1 MYKKMKNCNTFLKI
15 GVKDDEKISEF
26 IEIDSTNLDI
36 FIICMY
42 NNLNKYFILG
52 YYDQEMKYFP
62 LPCIKISS
70 ILYSYLKI
78 VTSSVELE
86 IKDIRKYRLQKLLI
100 PNEPSK

>member
-1 MYKKMKNCNTFLKI
+1 MKNCNTFLEIK
-15 GVKDDEKISEF
+15 VKDDEKISEF
-26 IEIDSTNLDI
+26 IEQDSTNLDI
-36 FIICMY
+36 FIICIY
-42 NNLNKYFILG
+42 RQLYSYSILG
-52 YYDQEMKYFP
+52 YYDSNMKYFP

-100 PNEPSK
+100 PNEPSE